1 MGGIGSG
8 ELLLILLVA
17 FIVVGPKDLPKL
29 ARRLGKAVKSLR
41 RILSELTEAVDLEEK
56 EESENLTSDDKG
68 G

>member
-17 FIVVGPKDLPKL
+17 FIVVGPKDLPKV
-29 ARRLGKAVKSLR
+29 ARKLGKAVKSLR
-41 RILSELTEAVDLEEK
+41 RILSELTEAMDSEEK
-56 EESENLTSDDKG
+56 KGNENLESDDKG